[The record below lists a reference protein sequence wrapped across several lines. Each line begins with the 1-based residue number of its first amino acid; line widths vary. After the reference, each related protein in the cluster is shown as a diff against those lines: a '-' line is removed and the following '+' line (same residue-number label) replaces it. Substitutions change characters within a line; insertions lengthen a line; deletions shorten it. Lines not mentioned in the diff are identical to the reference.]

1 MKILHLVHQ
10 YPPDYVGGT
19 EHYTQSVARAL
30 AARGHDVSVF
40 YRHSAPGHGL
50 TRRPAD
56 GVDVWAAWD
65 GVQNPT
71 RRFMATFGD
80 RFLMDTFS
88 EALAETRPDLVH
100 IEHLMGLP
108 AQLVGAIR
116 QRGIPLVVTLHD
128 YWWICANA
136 QLITNY
142 SQKLCSGPHAWLNCA
157 RCVLA
162 RGGAGRLWAAAP
174 GLVPL
179 LAARDR
185 ALRRVLLDAAQV
197 IAPSPFVKEWYGAN
211 GLPGERVLVLPHGV
225 ERPALVAA
233 RSDGEIPSPG
243 MARDGAFRVA
253 YIGGLAPQK
262 GVHVLVRAFNEAFG
276 QDEMHQP
283 ELWIA
288 GNEGFDPAYSRHL
301 RSLAGPGVR
310 FLGLLNRQQ
319 VWQCLAQVDVLGV
332 PSLWH
337 ETFSIIAHEAFVARL
352 PVIASRLGALPGA
365 ICDGVNGLLVSPGD
379 ISAWSAALQH
389 LAGDPAF
396 RERLREG
403 IQPPMTI
410 KEHVDRLEAVYA
422 KAAGRA

>member
-19 EHYTQSVARAL
+19 EHYTQTVARAL
-30 AARGHDVSVF
+30 AERGHDVSVF
-40 YRHSAPGHGL
+40 YRRSAPGRGR
-50 TRRPAD
+50 TRRLAD

-80 RFLMDTFS
+80 RFLMDSFS
-88 EALAETRPDLVH
+88 EALAKTRPDLVH

-108 AQLVGAIR
+108 AQLAGAIR
-116 QRGIPLVVTLHD
+116 QRNIPLIVTLHD
-128 YWWICANA
+128 YWWICSNA
-136 QLITNY
+136 QLVTNY
-142 SQKLCSGPHAWLNCA
+142 DQSLCNGPRAWLNCA

-162 RGGAGRLWAAAP
+162 RGGAGRLWPAAP

-179 LAARDR
+179 LAVRDR

-197 IAPSPFVKEWYGAN
+197 IAPSPFVKEWYSAHGLSGA
-211 GLPGERVLVLPHGV
+211 RVLVLPHGV
-225 ERPALVAA
+225 ERPALLAA
-233 RSDGEIPSPG
+233 RPDGEMSSRG
-243 MARDGAFRVA
+243 MAGNGAFRVA

-276 QDEMHQP
+276 QAEMHHP

-288 GNEGFDPAYSRHL
+288 GNESSDPAYSRHL

-310 FLGLLNRQQ
+310 FLGLLDRQK

-337 ETFSIIAHEAFVARL
+337 ETFSIVAHEALVAKL
-352 PVIASRLGALPGA
+352 PVIASRLGALPEA
-365 ICDGVNGLLVSPGD
+365 IRDGVNGLLVSPGD

-389 LAGDPAF
+389 LAGDPAY
-396 RERLREG
+396 RQRLREG
-403 IQPPMTI
+403 IQPPKTI
-410 KEHVDRLEAVYA
+410 KEHVDRLEAIYA
-422 KAAGRA
+422 KATCRA